1 MKKSRNASMCH
12 VACSLKNVSVV
23 NTAFR
28 YRALSSPNSIQSLKL
43 ALISLVKEG
52 TPLSIAQFC
61 RKEKTMEEKN
71 RVWCGIDVSKDTIT
85 AALDLSP
92 ELPVRKMPVRT
103 FMRTLDGLQ
112 DMMDWCRLHK
122 ADAIHVHMEATGI
135 YSRDLL
141 MWFQLHYPTVPVSVG
156 NPRSIKHFIDS
167 EHLGNK
173 TDELDAMAI
182 ARMGTVQRPEAT
194 PPSPP
199 EYLQLREL
207 IRSRDDLVVKMRALE
222 VSRKAMQDLDSVSAK
237 FFQTVIKT
245 MQKAI
250 GAIEDAILD
259 LRSRVPE
266 IKKSVELMCSMPG
279 IGILAS
285 CTILAELGPF
295 SPDHTRSEFSG
306 YTGLQPAQR
315 QSGTSVNSS
324 HLSKNGSP
332 LLRKILYL
340 CSIHSVGKVPSL
352 QAQYSRLL
360 MKGKKPLTARC
371 ACMRKM
377 LLILRSMV
385 LNNMKFDANYMG
397 AQKKEG
403 NGEKAS

>member
-1 MKKSRNASMCH
+1 MD
-12 VACSLKNVSVV
+12 
-23 NTAFR
+23 
-28 YRALSSPNSIQSLKL
+28 
-43 ALISLVKEG
+43 
-52 TPLSIAQFC
+52 
-61 RKEKTMEEKN
+61 EKN
-71 RVWCGIDVSKDTIT
+71 RIWCGIDVSKDKIT

-92 ELPVRKMPVRT
+92 ELPVRKMPVKT
-103 FMRTLDGLQ
+103 FRRTLDGLL

-122 ADAIHVHMEATGI
+122 ADDIHVHMEATGV
-135 YSRDLL
+135 YSRELL
-141 MWFQLHYPTVPVSVG
+141 MWFQLHYPAVPVSAG

-173 TDELDAMAI
+173 TDELDAKAI

-194 PPSPP
+194 PLPAP

-222 VSRKAMQDLDSVSAK
+222 VSRKAMLDLDSVSAK
-237 FFQTVIKT
+237 SLHTVIKA
-245 MQKAI
+245 MEKAI
-250 GAIEDAILD
+250 KKIEDAIRD
-259 LRSRVPE
+259 LTARIPE
-266 IKKSVELMCSMPG
+266 IKRSVDLMCGMPG
-279 IGILAS
+279 LGELSA

-324 HLSKNGSP
+324 HISKNGSP
-332 LLRKILYL
+332 LLRKVLYL
-340 CSIHSVGKVPSL
+340 CSIHAVEKISTL
-352 QAQYSRLL
+352 QRQYSRLL
-360 MKGKKPLTARC
+360 KKGKKPLTARC

-385 LNNMKFDANYMG
+385 LNNTKFDENHEVA
-397 AQKKEG
+397 KKITKKSD
-403 NGEKAS
+403 KAS